1 MEGLKHALVCNK
13 EDLKEKLNAQKAIRN
28 TLTNDHDI
36 TDVSAANMIVLGERK
51 NKDKVVRDLAQ
62 EFTDLEEEITNLKK
76 SIGYKED
83 AIKILTPR
91 IEKNKHKFIEGTSL
105 ADLAA
110 ARVQAGNTKLYSADK
125 LRILHYM
132 GLTDRSG
139 NRLNSKTPAAAAPA
153 EVEEKDEHAGGKRPR
168 VGGK

>member
-91 IEKNKHKFIEGTSL
+91 IE
-105 ADLAA
+105 
-110 ARVQAGNTKLYSADK
+110 
-125 LRILHYM
+125 
-132 GLTDRSG
+132 
-139 NRLNSKTPAAAAPA
+139 
-153 EVEEKDEHAGGKRPR
+153 
-168 VGGK
+168 